1 MQSSDMTAPTRANQG
16 PFPNGL
22 PEKRGIRFNPHVAVQ
37 GESAVQWDIAN
48 GMKKL
53 SLDDGGGAKDHTR
66 GASSDSSADSAPIV
80 TPIPG
85 KEAND
90 IHIGTTKKPLTFTPS
105 PSFQAAGGPASQT
118 RPANLPPG
126 YPYRGPN
133 APVTLGGR
141 DEILQVDYNL
151 QPRHFIPSSI
161 ASSPAASVH
170 SQPQPR
176 ATAANATSPPAA
188 GAAAFAPSANVIGN
202 PAAAAFYGQPGAY
215 NGAPAAPPVDPA
227 AANEVAQRIINNA
240 LQQAALITGNATAVP
255 LNPALAATYA
265 NPQFMAGLYNPTLYG
280 QAPSA
285 SPNPYYSASPGMPD
299 PAVATALANAVA
311 TLPPAAF
318 HAALQGFAGF
328 GVPGATSPANPSA
341 VGGPSANNRKLGLYK
356 SELCR
361 SWSET
366 GSCRYGPK
374 CQFAHGEDELRKVA
388 RHPKYKT
395 EICRTFW
402 VSGSCPYGKRCCFIH
417 TEVPGGAAAK
427 DGEAPTPTAAAAA
440 AEGRARS
447 QSTNSDPDQQT
458 SMLARIKRQEPSSG
472 TTGASTPPTSAT
484 GSATPSSATF
494 ARPSP
499 AALRV
504 DTSSLDSPN
513 HTKESYPY
521 TSNPALPAPGVPILR
536 TDLSGGRRSPVPA
549 TAGPDF
555 GRHNTAAR
563 LEVVGNSSVCSLGRD
578 ATFGWLTLLTQ
589 MPQTRTGPG
598 HLRSVSQTF
607 QTDQSSGRASPV
619 VANGHLRSDSWSAAS
634 ALVAP
639 SSAIDPPARY
649 RESKW

>member
-1 MQSSDMTAPTRANQG
+1 MTAPTRANQG
-16 PFPNGL
+16 PFSNGL
-22 PEKRGIRFNPHVAVQ
+22 PEKRGIRFNPHVTVQ
-37 GESAVQWDIAN
+37 GDPAAQWDIAN

-53 SLDDGGGAKDHTR
+53 SLDDGGVAKDHTR

-80 TPIPG
+80 TPVPG

-90 IHIGTTKKPLTFTPS
+90 IHVGTTKKPPTFTPGAH
-105 PSFQAAGGPASQT
+105 FQVAGGPAFQTQT
-118 RPANLPPG
+118 RPPNLPPG

-141 DEILQVDYNL
+141 EEILQVDYNL

-170 SQPQPR
+170 SQPQAR
-176 ATAANATSPPAA
+176 TSGANATSPPAA
-188 GAAAFAPSANVIGN
+188 GTAPFTPGLN
-202 PAAAAFYGQPGAY
+202 PTAFYGQPGAY
-215 NGAPAAPPVDPA
+215 NGAAGVAGTPPVDPT

-240 LQQAALITGNATAVP
+240 LQQAALITGNAAGVP

-285 SPNPYYSASPGMPD
+285 NPYYSAGPGMPD
-299 PAVATALANAVA
+299 PAMAAALANAVA

-318 HAALQGFAGF
+318 HAALQGFAGY
-328 GVPGATSPANPSA
+328 GGPGATNPANPSA

-374 CQFAHGEDELRKVA
+374 CQFAHGEEELRKVA

-427 DGEAPTPTAAAAA
+427 DGEAPTPTAAAVA

-447 QSTNSDPDQQT
+447 HSTNSDPDQQT
-458 SMLARIKRQEPSSG
+458 SMLARIKRQEPSGGATG
-472 TTGASTPPTSAT
+472 TSTPPTSAT
-484 GSATPSSATF
+484 GPATPGSSTF

-499 AALRV
+499 APLRV

-521 TSNPALPAPGVPILR
+521 TAAAIPAPGVPILR
-536 TDLSGGRRSPVPA
+536 TDLSGGRRSPAPA

-563 LEVVGNSSVCSLGRD
+563 LGVVGNNSVC
-578 ATFGWLTLLTQ
+578 LLSRWCCIRIVDIAGADVTSEDW
-589 MPQTRTGPG
+589 TR
-598 HLRSVSQTF
+598 S
-607 QTDQSSGRASPV
+607 
-619 VANGHLRSDSWSAAS
+619 S
-634 ALVAP
+634 ALRFADFR
-639 SSAIDPPARY
+639 AH
-649 RESKW
+649 

>member
-1 MQSSDMTAPTRANQG
+1 MQSSDNMTAPTRANQG
-16 PFPNGL
+16 AFTNGL
-22 PEKRGIRFNPHVAVQ
+22 PEKRGIRFNPHVTVQ
-37 GESAVQWDIAN
+37 GDPAAQWDIAN

-53 SLDDGGGAKDHTR
+53 SLDDGGAAKDHAR
-66 GASSDSSADSAPIV
+66 AASSDSSADSAPIV
-80 TPIPG
+80 TPVPG

-90 IHIGTTKKPLTFTPS
+90 IHVGSTKKPPTSTFTPGAH
-105 PSFQAAGGPASQT
+105 FQVAGGPASQI

-170 SQPQPR
+170 SQPQAR
-176 ATAANATSPPAA
+176 ATATSPPAA
-188 GAAAFAPSANVIGN
+188 GTAPFTPGLSMTN
-202 PAAAAFYGQPGAY
+202 PTAFYGQPSAY
-215 NGAPAAPPVDPA
+215 NGAAGAPGAPSVDPA

-240 LQQAALITGNATAVP
+240 LQQAALITGNAAGVP
-255 LNPALAATYA
+255 LNPALAATYT
-265 NPQFMAGLYNPTLYG
+265 NPQFMAGLYNPTMYG

-285 SPNPYYSASPGMPD
+285 NPYYSAGPGMPD
-299 PAVATALANAVA
+299 PAMAAALANAVA

-318 HAALQGFAGF
+318 HAALQGFAGY
-328 GVPGATSPANPSA
+328 GVPGATNPANPST

-417 TEVPGGAAAK
+417 TEVPGGAGAK
-427 DGEAPTPTAAAAA
+427 DGDAPTPTAAAAA

-447 QSTNSDPDQQT
+447 HSTNSDPDQQT

-472 TTGASTPPTSAT
+472 ATGSSTPPTSAT
-484 GSATPSSATF
+484 GPATPGSATF

-521 TSNPALPAPGVPILR
+521 TSNAAIPAPGVPILR
-536 TDLSGGRRSPVPA
+536 TDLSGGRRSPAPA

-563 LEVVGNSSVCSLGRD
+563 LEVVGNNPVC
-578 ATFGWLTLLTQ
+578 LLVWY
-589 MPQTRTGPG
+589 
-598 HLRSVSQTF
+598 LY
-607 QTDQSSGRASPV
+607 
-619 VANGHLRSDSWSAAS
+619 L
-634 ALVAP
+634 
-639 SSAIDPPARY
+639 
-649 RESKW
+649 ES

>member
-1 MQSSDMTAPTRANQG
+1 MQSSDMTAPTRAT
-16 PFPNGL
+16 FSNGL
-22 PEKRGIRFNPHVAVQ
+22 PEKRGIRFNPHVTVQ
-37 GESAVQWDIAN
+37 GDPAAQWDIAN

-53 SLDDGGGAKDHTR
+53 SLDDGGVAKDHAR

-80 TPIPG
+80 TPVPG

-90 IHIGTTKKPLTFTPS
+90 IHVGTTKKPPTFTPGGH
-105 PSFQAAGGPASQT
+105 FQVAGGPAFQT
-118 RPANLPPG
+118 RPTNLPPG

-170 SQPQPR
+170 SQPQAR
-176 ATAANATSPPAA
+176 TTGTNTTSPPAA
-188 GAAAFAPSANVIGN
+188 GTAPFTPGLN
-202 PAAAAFYGQPGAY
+202 PTAFYSQPGAY
-215 NGAPAAPPVDPA
+215 NGGGAGAASTPPVDPA

-240 LQQAALITGNATAVP
+240 LQQAALITGNAAGVP

-265 NPQFMAGLYNPTLYG
+265 NPQFMAGLYNPTMYS

-285 SPNPYYSASPGMPD
+285 NPYYSAGPGMPD
-299 PAVATALANAVA
+299 PAMAAALANAVA

-318 HAALQGFAGF
+318 HAALQGFAGY
-328 GVPGATSPANPSA
+328 GGPGATNPANAST

-374 CQFAHGEDELRKVA
+374 CQFAHGEEELRKVA

-427 DGEAPTPTAAAAA
+427 DGEVPTPTAAAVD

-447 QSTNSDPDQQT
+447 HSTNSDPDQQT

-472 TTGASTPPTSAT
+472 GTGTSTPPSAT
-484 GSATPSSATF
+484 GPATPGSATF

-499 AALRV
+499 APLRV

-521 TSNPALPAPGVPILR
+521 TAAAIPAPVLR
-536 TDLSGGRRSPVPA
+536 SDLSGGRRSPAPA

-563 LEVVGNSSVCSLGRD
+563 LEVVGNNPVCLLGR
-578 ATFGWLTLLTQ
+578 WYC
-589 MPQTRTGPG
+589 
-598 HLRSVSQTF
+598 
-607 QTDQSSGRASPV
+607 
-619 VANGHLRSDSWSAAS
+619 
-634 ALVAP
+634 
-639 SSAIDPPARY
+639 I
-649 RESKW
+649 

>member
-1 MQSSDMTAPTRANQG
+1 MQSSDMTAPTRANQ
-16 PFPNGL
+16 PFSNGL
-22 PEKRGIRFNPHVAVQ
+22 PEKRGIRFNPHVTVQ
-37 GESAVQWDIAN
+37 GDPAAQWDIAN
-48 GMKKL
+48 GMKQL
-53 SLDDGGGAKDHTR
+53 SLDDGGVAKDHAR

-80 TPIPG
+80 TPVPG

-90 IHIGTTKKPLTFTPS
+90 IHVGTTKKPPTFTPGAH
-105 PSFQAAGGPASQT
+105 FQVAGGPPFQT
-118 RPANLPPG
+118 RPTNLPPG

-176 ATAANATSPPAA
+176 TTGANATSPPAA
-188 GAAAFAPSANVIGN
+188 GTAPFTPGLN
-202 PAAAAFYGQPGAY
+202 PTTFYSQPGAY
-215 NGAPAAPPVDPA
+215 NGGAAGAAGAPPVDPA

-240 LQQAALITGNATAVP
+240 LQQAALITGNAAGVP

-265 NPQFMAGLYNPTLYG
+265 NPQFMTGLYNPTLYS

-285 SPNPYYSASPGMPD
+285 NPYYPAGPGMPD
-299 PAVATALANAVA
+299 PAMATALANAVA

-318 HAALQGFAGF
+318 HAALQGFAGY
-328 GVPGATSPANPSA
+328 GVPGATNSASPST

-374 CQFAHGEDELRKVA
+374 CQFAHGEEELRKVA

-427 DGEAPTPTAAAAA
+427 DGEVPTPTSAAVA

-447 QSTNSDPDQQT
+447 HSTNSDPDQQT

-472 TTGASTPPTSAT
+472 ATGTSTPPTSVT
-484 GSATPSSATF
+484 GPATPGSATF

-521 TSNPALPAPGVPILR
+521 TSNAAIPAPGVPILR

-563 LEVVGNSSVCSLGRD
+563 LEVVGNNPVCLLG
-578 ATFGWLTLLTQ
+578 W
-589 MPQTRTGPG
+589 
-598 HLRSVSQTF
+598 
-607 QTDQSSGRASPV
+607 
-619 VANGHLRSDSWSAAS
+619 WCC
-634 ALVAP
+634 
-639 SSAIDPPARY
+639 I
-649 RESKW
+649 

>member
-1 MQSSDMTAPTRANQG
+1 MQSTDMTAPTRANQG
-16 PFPNGL
+16 TFGNGL
-22 PEKRGIRFNPHVAVQ
+22 PEKRGIRFNPHVTVQ
-37 GESAVQWDIAN
+37 GDPAAQWDITN

-53 SLDDGGGAKDHTR
+53 NLDDGGVPKDHTR
-66 GASSDSSADSAPIV
+66 GGSSDSSADSAPIV

-85 KEAND
+85 KEANE
-90 IHIGTTKKPLTFTPS
+90 IHVGATKKPPTFAPGA
-105 PSFQAAGGPASQT
+105 PFQAAGGPTSQP
-118 RPANLPPG
+118 RPANLPSG

-170 SQPQPR
+170 SQSHAR
-176 ATAANATSPPAA
+176 TTSASATSPPATGTA
-188 GAAAFAPSANVIGN
+188 PFAPSGLSTNVIGN
-202 PAAAAFYGQPGAY
+202 QAGFYGQPSAF
-215 NGAPAAPPVDPA
+215 NGAPGAPPVDPA

-240 LQQAALITGNATAVP
+240 LQQAALITGNATGVP

-265 NPQFMAGLYNPTLYG
+265 NPQFMTGLYNPTTLYG
-280 QAPSA
+280 QAPNA
-285 SPNPYYSASPGMPD
+285 SPYYSAGPGMPD
-299 PAVATALANAVA
+299 PAMAAALANAVA
-311 TLPPAAF
+311 TLPPSAF
-318 HAALQGFAGF
+318 HAALQGFAGY
-328 GVPGATSPANPSA
+328 GVPSATNPANTSP

-374 CQFAHGEDELRKVA
+374 CQFAHGEEELRKVA

-427 DGEAPTPTAAAAA
+427 DGEASTPTSGAVA

-458 SMLARIKRQEPSSG
+458 SMLARIKRQEPS
-472 TTGASTPPTSAT
+472 TGATGTSTPPNTAAGPAT
-484 GSATPSSATF
+484 PGSASF

-504 DTSSLDSPN
+504 DTSSLESPT

-521 TSNPALPAPGVPILR
+521 TSNPAMPAPGMPILR
-536 TDLSGGRRSPVPA
+536 TDLSGGRRSPIPA

-563 LEVVGNSSVCSLGRD
+563 LEVVGNNPVCL
-578 ATFGWLTLLTQ
+578 
-589 MPQTRTGPG
+589 
-598 HLRSVSQTF
+598 V
-607 QTDQSSGRASPV
+607 
-619 VANGHLRSDSWSAAS
+619 DSWCY
-634 ALVAP
+634 
-639 SSAIDPPARY
+639 I
-649 RESKW
+649 